1 MKNNY
6 CVIMA
11 GGIGSRFWPMSRTNY
26 PKQFI
31 DILGTGETL
40 LQQTYKRFLH
50 LCPKENIF
58 IVTNEI
64 YKDLIHEQIKGIAE
78 DRVLLEPARRN
89 TAPCIAYACYKISK
103 LDPDANVVVAPSD
116 HLILKEQTFVKAIQS
131 CFKKASSEDCLVTL
145 GIKPTRPDTGY
156 GYIQFRQSEKKE
168 SDPRMKKVKTFT
180 EKPDLEM
187 AKFFKQSGD
196 FLWNAGIFVWNVKSV
211 MRAFEKHM
219 PELHLL
225 FYEGLNKLNTPEEIE
240 FIKVTYPQC
249 KNISIDYGLMEKAE
263 NVYVRSSAIGW
274 SDLGTWGSLYQHMDK
289 EEKGN
294 AVVGKNVMLYNSKN
308 CIVHVPKN
316 KLVVLDGLNDFIVV
330 ESDDVLLVC
339 KKSDEQ
345 QIRQFVND
353 VKSTKG
359 DKFV

>member
-1 MKNNY
+1 
-6 CVIMA
+6 MA
-11 GGIGSRFWPMSRTNY
+11 GGIGSRFWPMSRTNH

-40 LQQTYKRFLH
+40 LQQTYQRFLK

-64 YKDLIHEQIKGIAE
+64 YKELVQKQIPGIDPE
-78 DRVLLEPARRN
+78 RVLLEPARRN
-89 TAPCIAYACYKISK
+89 TAPCIAYACYKILK
-103 LDPDANVVVAPSD
+103 LNANANVVVAPSD

-131 CFKKASSEDCLVTL
+131 CFKKAASEACLVTL

-156 GYIQFRQSEKKE
+156 GYIQFRQSENKE
-168 SDPRMKKVKTFT
+168 ADPRMKKVKTFT

-187 AKFFKQSGD
+187 AKFFRQSGD
-196 FLWNAGIFVWNVKSV
+196 FLWNAGIFVWSVKSIV
-211 MRAFEKHM
+211 HAFEKHM
-219 PELHLL
+219 PEMHAL
-225 FYEGLNKLNTPEEIE
+225 FNEGLSKLNTSEEAE
-240 FIKVTYPQC
+240 FIKKTYPQC
-249 KNISIDYGLMEKAE
+249 KNISIDYGIMEKAD

-274 SDLGTWGSLYQHMDK
+274 SDLGTWGSLYQHMEK

-316 KLVVLDGLNDFIVV
+316 KLVVLDGLTDYIVV
-330 ESDDVLLVC
+330 ESEDVLLVC
-339 KKSDEQ
+339 KKSEEQ

-353 VKSTKG
+353 VKSLKG